1 MNKIEIWDLYQW
13 VRKRLTE
20 NERKLIEATKP
31 NLLLATERELAIH
44 LKSKI
49 IVIMKIIGDST
60 TLEQF
65 ENLNRKTKNSQ

>member
-20 NERKLIEATKP
+20 DERKLIEGIRP

-49 IVIMKIIGDST
+49 VVIMKIIGDST
-60 TLEQF
+60 SLEQF
-65 ENLNRKTKNSQ
+65 ENSDRKTKTSQ

>member
-20 NERKLIEATKP
+20 NERKFIEATKP

-60 TLEQF
+60 SLEQF
-65 ENLNRKTKNSQ
+65 ENSNRKTKNSQ

>member
-20 NERKLIEATKP
+20 DERKLIECTRP

-49 IVIMKIIGDST
+49 VVIMKIIGDST
-60 TLEQF
+60 SLEQF
-65 ENLNRKTKNSQ
+65 ENSNRKTKNSQ

>member
-20 NERKLIEATKP
+20 DERKLIEGTRP

-49 IVIMKIIGDST
+49 VVIMKIIGDST
-60 TLEQF
+60 SLEQF
-65 ENLNRKTKNSQ
+65 ENSNRKTKNSQ